1 MPTRQFAR
9 GLLAFHYYAIGTK
22 LDSGCSGIDEIMATI
37 LVVDDEVD
45 TCRNLSDILTDLG
58 YGVDIAHEGFSA
70 LEMVR
75 QKSYDVALLDLKMPG
90 MDGLTLYREIKKLRA
105 DTVAIV
111 VTAYAGG
118 DTKAE
123 ALAAGAWHVL
133 SKPVDFRNLL
143 SFVDEA
149 LGQPLVMVVDDDHDL
164 CANLWDLLR
173 DRGYRVCLAHDEN
186 EAVEHLKGR
195 EYRVVLIDMKLPASD
210 GAAVF
215 HIVRKANP
223 QTRTVVI
230 TGHRA
235 EMEHMVQRVMDA
247 GADAVC
253 YKPFDMPDLL
263 ATLKQLS
270 DDLTLNQ

>member
-1 MPTRQFAR
+1 MT
-9 GLLAFHYYAIGTK
+9 TK
-22 LDSGCSGIDEIMATI
+22 SPSI

-58 YGVDIAHEGFSA
+58 YQVDVAYEGLTA

-75 QKSYDVALLDLKMPG
+75 QNAYDVALLDLKMPG

-105 DTVAIV
+105 GTVAIV

-133 SKPVDFRNLL
+133 SKPVDLPMLLNL
-143 SFVDEA
+143 VEEA

-173 DRGYRVCLAHDEN
+173 ERGFRVCLAHDEK
-186 EAVEHLKGR
+186 EAAERLKGR
-195 EYRVVLIDMKLPASD
+195 EFTVVLIDMKLPAGD
-210 GAAVF
+210 GTTVF
-215 HIVRKANP
+215 HIVRQANP
-223 QTRTVVI
+223 QARTIVI
-230 TGHRA
+230 TGHRS
-235 EMEHMVQRVMDA
+235 EMEQLVETVMYE

-253 YKPFDMPDLL
+253 YKPFDVPRLL
-263 ATLKQLS
+263 STLQELSKGSSATK
-270 DDLTLNQ
+270 

>member
-1 MPTRQFAR
+1 MTEKIP
-9 GLLAFHYYAIGTK
+9 
-22 LDSGCSGIDEIMATI
+22 SI

-45 TCRNLSDILTDLG
+45 TCQNLSDILTDLG
-58 YGVDIAHEGFSA
+58 YHVDTAQDGLTA

-75 QKSYDVALLDLKMPG
+75 QKPYDVALLDLKMPG

-105 DTVAIV
+105 GTVAIV

-123 ALAAGAWHVL
+123 ALAAGAWQVL
-133 SKPVDFRNLL
+133 SKPVDFPKLL

-173 DRGYRVCLAHDEN
+173 ERGYRVCLAHDEK
-186 EAVEHLKGR
+186 EAADRLKGR
-195 EYRVVLIDMKLPASD
+195 EFKVVLIDMKLPNGD
-210 GAAVF
+210 GGSVF
-215 HIVRKANP
+215 HMVRQTNP
-223 QTRTVVI
+223 EARTVVI
-230 TGHRA
+230 TGHRS
-235 EMEHMVQRVMDA
+235 EMDLLVKKVVDE

-253 YKPFDMPDLL
+253 YKPFDVPRLL
-263 ATLKQLS
+263 TTLEKLS
-270 DDLTLNQ
+270 QDSSAKT